1 MEAWLPRLSLALL
14 PLELLLLQLVLAG
27 GNPGPAPRLE
37 MLLLWSLAVLLP
49 QLRPPWVLPLAVLRP
64 VLALLQLPLL
74 LWLDS
79 RAGLATAIS
88 PWAEQSRVAC
98 LLWALL
104 LLLAMQWQ
112 LRSAL
117 GTFTVAIPP
126 EQSSADQQSEPL
138 DAEVGEGN
146 DTTTGG
152 THSHGGGPNS
162 SGSEEGQPESAP

>member
-37 MLLLWSLAVLLP
+37 MVLLWALAVLLP
-49 QLRPPWVLPLAVLRP
+49 QLRPPWALPLALARP
-64 VLALLQLPLL
+64 VLAVLQLPLL
-74 LWLDS
+74 LWLDQ
-79 RAGLATAIS
+79 RAGLATAVS
-88 PWAEQSRVAC
+88 PWADQSRVAC

-117 GTFTVAIPP
+117 GTIAIEP
-126 EQSSADQQSEPL
+126 EQRAADGDRQSLNP
-138 DAEVGEGN
+138 EVGEG
-146 DTTTGG
+146 DQLTAGG
-152 THSHGGGPNS
+152 PQGHGGS
-162 SGSEEGQPESAP
+162 ADTSGREEGDPESAT

>member
-37 MLLLWSLAVLLP
+37 MVLLWALAVLLP
-49 QLRPPWVLPLAVLRP
+49 QLRPPWVLPLALVRP

-74 LWLDS
+74 LWLDG
-79 RAGLATAIS
+79 RAGLATAVS

-117 GTFTVAIPP
+117 GTVSIAIPP
-126 EQSSADQQSEPL
+126 EQGTTDQQSEPL
-138 DAEVGEGN
+138 NPEVGEGN
-146 DTTTGG
+146 DTSTGSAQ
-152 THSHGGGPNS
+152 SHGGGTDS
-162 SGSEEGQPESAP
+162 SGSEEGQPEGTA

>member
-14 PLELLLLQLVLAG
+14 PLELLLLQLILAG

-37 MLLLWSLAVLLP
+37 IVLLWALSVLLP
-49 QLRPPWVLPLAVLRP
+49 QLRPPWLLPVALVRP
-64 VLALLQLPLL
+64 LLALLQLPLL
-74 LWLDS
+74 LWLDG
-79 RAGLATAIS
+79 RAGLATAVS

-117 GTFTVAIPP
+117 GTFTIAVPP
-126 EQSSADQQSEPL
+126 EKNTTDQHSKPL
-138 DAEVGEGN
+138 DSQVGEGN
-146 DTTTGG
+146 DVTAGSTE
-152 THSHGGGPNS
+152 SHGGSADS
-162 SGSEEGQPESAP
+162 SGSEESQPESMT